1 MCETIEFNNHTMVL
15 SLNERNVFIKV
26 SDNINFVNYE
36 GNVDAKELRLPFEL
50 NDIYQII
57 KKCISR
63 DDGYSVAMNVNAN
76 GMRLTFHAN
85 VGGILKLQFESQL
98 REKVLSNDGQLT
110 MSMNKLEQK
119 YASLLKK
126 IEAME
131 KRYETTHAEHTK
143 MLDAVS
149 NAVICILKRIISS
162 PPSINSSM
170 LLPIGSTDITIY
182 FENISPHHIDLM
194 KLSYLYRLEKLTL
207 RDYNQSS
214 LENIGC
220 INTLKELVIDKT
232 DYLTSLDGIEK
243 FPLLEKIKI
252 SSCTG
257 LNMRSVVV
265 VLTTK
270 THAIQ
275 SITFVGCAHLER
287 QAEIITFKQYCQT
300 NNISLFI

>member
-131 KRYETTHAEHTK
+131 KRYETTHAENTK

-149 NAVICILKRIISS
+149 NAVICILT
-162 PPSINSSM
+162 INNNPMPGYIKS
-170 LLPIGSTDITIY
+170 LFIPIGSTDITIY
-182 FENISPHHIDLM
+182 FQNIQPQEIDLM

-207 RDYNQSS
+207 CDYNQAS

-220 INTLKELVIDKT
+220 IDTLKELVIEKSDH
-232 DYLTSLDGIEK
+232 LTSLAGIEK
-243 FPLLEKIKI
+243 FPLLEKIKL
-252 SSCTG
+252 SSCSG
-257 LNMRSVVV
+257 LNNVNSVVS
-265 VLTTK
+265 LTTK
-270 THAIQ
+270 KHAIQ
-275 SITFVGCAHLER
+275 SITIVRCVNFMH
-287 QAEIITFKQYCQT
+287 AETLKQYCQT